1 MRKIQKYYDNT
12 ENNPPSKN
20 IVKFI
25 NLKTPQGKAIE
36 LGCGA
41 GRDTIY
47 LIKNNWNV
55 LAIDREDVEDRI
67 KSRLGEQ
74 EYLERFRFQKQDFEN
89 LVLEENDLVVA
100 NYSLSFC
107 NKNQFQE
114 LWNTIKNSILKNG
127 YFVGN
132 FFGVNDEWNGL
143 KNDMVFLNKEQV
155 MELFEDFELLEFE
168 EDEGNRKNGMGVM
181 KHWHLFW
188 VVARKKNKF

>member
-1 MRKIQKYYDNT
+1 MENIQKYYNNT

-67 KSRLGEQ
+67 KSRLDKQ
-74 EYLERFRFQKQDFEN
+74 EYLKRFRFQKQDFEN
-89 LVLEENDLVVA
+89 LVLVDCDVDLYHYHLIRSTMGAIFSCNVVKYDNLDNYINDY
-100 NYSLSFC
+100 NDNSFYSIDKVS
-107 NKNQFQE
+107 
-114 LWNTIKNSILKNG
+114 S
-127 YFVGN
+127 
-132 FFGVNDEWNGL
+132 
-143 KNDMVFLNKEQV
+143 
-155 MELFEDFELLEFE
+155 
-168 EDEGNRKNGMGVM
+168 
-181 KHWHLFW
+181 
-188 VVARKKNKF
+188 NKFVN